1 MGGIAQ
7 YSDKHLRT
15 AAGAFALDVSEGS
28 PMATCADRLRTLAH
42 DHPEWWAGASG
53 EITVRPLG
61 RGESFAAHL
70 LRRGERELVL
80 RIPHKPLDELPQS
93 LEAEHEILGR
103 VPAGLAAAPVAV
115 HQPTTEDLR
124 AWSVTTRVPGR
135 VLPAAD
141 WADAELLSALAASL
155 AHLHHAGDQ
164 AGLPDPGRPDPVGAA
179 DLAHDWWRENE
190 PGSARVLADLWPA
203 VRRHQQLAAV
213 AFDDVAPVLLHGDPA
228 AANLLVDDD
237 GTVRFVDWEW
247 AQRGDPARD
256 LAFIGGPITAE
267 PWYAALDDDLLRD
280 QTAHYLAERS
290 RRSGAPSEPVG
301 PVLERRRAHLVHEVF
316 FTAAHLHRT
325 GEEERCAALLA
336 QVSDVVR

>member
-1 MGGIAQ
+1 
-7 YSDKHLRT
+7 
-15 AAGAFALDVSEGS
+15 
-28 PMATCADRLRTLAH
+28 MATSADPLRTLAH

-164 AGLPDPGRPDPVGAA
+164 AGLPDPGRPDPVVAA
-179 DLAHDWWRENE
+179 DLAHDWWRDNE
-190 PGSARVLADLWPA
+190 QRSARVLADLWPA
-203 VRRHQQLAAV
+203 VSRHQQLAAV

-301 PVLERRRAHLVHEVF
+301 PVLERRRAHLVHEAF

-325 GEEERCAALLA
+325 GEQERSAALLA
-336 QVSDVVR
+336 QVADVVR

>member
-7 YSDKHLRT
+7 YNDKHLRT

-28 PMATCADRLRTLAH
+28 PMATSADPLRTLAH

-190 PGSARVLADLWPA
+190 QRSARVLADLWPA

-213 AFDDVAPVLLHGDPA
+213 AFDDVAPVLLHGDPV

-325 GEEERCAALLA
+325 GEQERCAALLA